1 MSQTGHAVTVANM
14 PINQPRKIS
23 IFGSTGSV
31 GCSTINLVD
40 QCPDQ
45 FEVDVLT
52 AHQNVIELAK
62 QARRLNA
69 NLAIIADDAKYT
81 DLKDLLSGTGIQVAS
96 GAKALEDA
104 ARRPVDWVMA
114 SIVGAAG
121 LKPALAAVQSGATVA
136 LANKE
141 SLVCAGELMMQ
152 QVRAHGSTLLPVDSE
167 HNAIFQ
173 VLELNQIEAVNRLI
187 LTASGG
193 PFREFSKED
202 MRHVTKEQ
210 ALAHP
215 NWDMGAKISIDS
227 ATMMNKGLEFIEAFH
242 LFPVAMDQ
250 IEILVHPQSVVH
262 SMVEYGDG
270 SILAQMGSADMRI
283 PISYALGWPDRHQF
297 TSEKLD
303 FAKLGSF
310 TFEDPD
316 FDRFPALKLAMN
328 ALETGKSAPAILN
341 AANEEAVAGFLA
353 SKIGFLEIIEVV
365 ETVLEKAD
373 FVELRNIEDVFDQD
387 NHARLLA
394 RQVIREKCNP

>member
-1 MSQTGHAVTVANM
+1 MSRIGQAVAAASM
-14 PINQPRKIS
+14 PVNQPRKIS

-31 GCSTINLVD
+31 GCSTIDLID
-40 QCPDQ
+40 QCPDE
-45 FEVDVLT
+45 FEIDVLS
-52 AHQNVIELAK
+52 AHQNVVELAQ
-62 QARRLNA
+62 QALRLNA
-69 NLAIIADDAKYT
+69 NLAIIADPAKYAE
-81 DLKDLLSGTGIQVAS
+81 LKSLLAGTGVEVAA
-96 GAKALEDA
+96 GADALEEA
-104 ARRPVDWVMA
+104 ARRPVDWIMA
-114 SIVGAAG
+114 SIMGAAG
-121 LKPALAAVQSGATVA
+121 LKPTLAAVQSGATVA

-141 SLVCAGELMMQ
+141 SLVCAGDLMMQ

-173 VLELNQIEAVNRLI
+173 VLELNQIDRVKRLI

-193 PFREFSKED
+193 PFREFSKDD
-202 MRHVTKEQ
+202 MRHVTKAQ

-227 ATMMNKGLEFIEAFH
+227 ATMMNKGLEFIEAYH
-242 LFPVAMDQ
+242 LFPVERDQ
-250 IEILVHPQSVVH
+250 IEILVHPQSVIH

-297 TSEKLD
+297 TFEKLD

-316 FDRFPALKLAMN
+316 FERFPALKLAMT

-341 AANEEAVAGFLA
+341 AANEEAVAGFLGL
-353 SKIGFLEIIEVV
+353 KIGFLDIVSVV
-365 ETVLEKAD
+365 ETVLEKTD
-373 FVELRNIEDVFDQD
+373 FIELGTIEDVFDQD
-387 NHARLLA
+387 RLARILA
-394 RQVIREKCNP
+394 RQVIKDKFTQ